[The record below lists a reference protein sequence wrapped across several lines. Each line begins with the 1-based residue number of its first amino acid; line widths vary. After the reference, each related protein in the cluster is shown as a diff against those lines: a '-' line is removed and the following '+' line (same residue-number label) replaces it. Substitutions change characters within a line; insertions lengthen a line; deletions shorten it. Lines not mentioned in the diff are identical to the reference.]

1 MGRAIFNLIISII
14 FIIGG
19 LSGGLVLRGTN
30 SSGALAIVGFIFLFI
45 SIFRMVPNRQ
55 NQTDEEEVS
64 VDIPQSIS
72 PTHLQRATE
81 LIEQGMGREMIF
93 ETLKSE
99 GLVGKEISDAYYYA
113 YSIYLKKQE
122 QI

>member
-30 SSGALAIVGFIFLFI
+30 SSGALVIVGFVFLSI
-45 SIFRMVPNRQ
+45 SIYRLATNGQ
-55 NQTDEEEVS
+55 NQTEEEEVN
-64 VDIPQSIS
+64 VNIPNSTPSEHI
-72 PTHLQRATE
+72 QRATE
-81 LIEQGMGREMIF
+81 LIEQGMGRETIF
-93 ETLKSE
+93 ETLKSD

-113 YSIYLKKQE
+113 YNIYLKKQE